1 MDLDSKELGQ
11 FASEIVSEAGQL
23 LLKLR
28 NDPLDLEEKRDHAD
42 LVTVVDSA
50 VERFLVDKI
59 VERYPS
65 HGIVGEEGVFETN
78 VSHFDTQWII
88 DPIDGTTNFIHNF
101 PYYGISVGIVHKG
114 IGVIGVV
121 YNPSTNELYFAEKG
135 HGAYV
140 NGEKLSLDK
149 PMLLKEALV
158 SSTMFWEDSRKKDAI
173 HPSLLHIYKNTR
185 GLRLVGGAAISL
197 CEIAKG
203 TLSAYVAPML
213 STWDYAGGV
222 IVLQEAGGV
231 ITRLDGKSVSFKES
245 GSILA
250 ANPSIHQELLSIYT
264 D

>member
-1 MDLDSKELGQ
+1 MDIDIKELGQ
-11 FASEIVSEAGQL
+11 FASTVVSEAGQL
-23 LLKLR
+23 LIKLR
-28 NDPLDLEEKRDHAD
+28 KDPLDLEEKRDHAD

-50 VERFLVDKI
+50 VEKFLVDKI
-59 VERYPS
+59 LERYPN
-65 HGIVGEEGVFETN
+65 HGVVGEEGVFETD
-78 VSHFDTQWII
+78 VTHFDTLWII

-114 IGVIGVV
+114 VGVIGVV
-121 YNPSTNELYFAEKG
+121 YNPSTNELYFAEKDN
-135 HGAYV
+135 GAYV
-140 NGEKLSLDK
+140 NGERLSLKK
-149 PMLLKEALV
+149 PMLFKEALV
-158 SSTMFWEDSRKKDAI
+158 SSTMFWEDTRKKNAI

-231 ITRLDGKSVSFKES
+231 ITRLDGSSVSFKES

-250 ANPSIHQELLSIYT
+250 AHPSIHQELLTIYT
-264 D
+264 V